1 MAVIN
6 NSTLI
11 NCTPAEAFDY
21 FVDIRNELEW
31 NPDAVS
37 MVMLTDGPVRQGT
50 RFLAK
55 WKSST
60 QIEVE
65 CVEFDRPH
73 RWVHLNGGPVTVMFT
88 ARLEPEGNQTRLLV
102 AFDARPKGWF
112 RLVFP
117 LFYLMMKRQEKAN
130 MVNCRAALERRLAA
144 ARTDPSDSSAG

>member
-37 MVMLTDGPVRQGT
+37 MVKLTDGPVRQGT

-60 QIEVE
+60 QIVR
-65 CVEFDRPH
+65 VVDNQVVGYR
-73 RWVHLNGGPVTVMFT
+73 RTV
-88 ARLEPEGNQTRLLV
+88 AHG
-102 AFDARPKGWF
+102 
-112 RLVFP
+112 
-117 LFYLMMKRQEKAN
+117 
-130 MVNCRAALERRLAA
+130 LAA
-144 ARTDPSDSSAG
+144 GLGHRARAEQARSRRGVRW